1 MVGLALAGGGVK
13 GSYQIGAYMAFKK
26 CHIKFDG
33 VCGTSI
39 GSFNAAM
46 IAAGREEELLQV
58 LPLFLSLF
66 FGSIYSDC
74 TSDTKLGTI
83 KLVRGSGP
91 RTILLP

>member
-39 GSFNAAM
+39 GSCCN
-46 IAAGREEELLQV
+46 
-58 LPLFLSLF
+58 
-66 FGSIYSDC
+66 DC
-74 TSDTKLGTI
+74 CRKRRRTS
-83 KLVRGSGP
+83 
-91 RTILLP
+91 